1 MLIASTYGMARFGV
15 GLFAPR
21 LVLERPA
28 LARVVGFAAAAQF
41 VSYAIAAAV
50 AARLVHRRPGT
61 GLVLAGVT
69 ASAGCV
75 GVAAGSTPT
84 AFLAAV
90 FVGGM
95 GAGFAS
101 PAMVRVIDRAVST
114 RAAPTAQSMV
124 NSGTSVGVIAVG
136 GLAFATTSTAGPWA
150 LMAGVCAAS
159 AGAVLL
165 VARGGSGISAA
176 RDVETSSVTAPGEWG
191 RLVVPGLAA
200 LVVGSG
206 SALIWTFGPLM
217 VTEAGSVDAGRVG
230 WLWIALGV
238 GGLVGPVTG
247 VVVGRLGPRGGW
259 SLFAGVLALGNV
271 TLTVAIGLGVSWA
284 AFAAMAIFGAG
295 YMCLSGVLILWARA
309 AWPTAAGAG
318 TSVLFIAFAVGQ
330 ALGSAGFELAR
341 SMAGPIGMV
350 LSAAALCAIGGG
362 LSQLRAL
369 RHGAST
375 GATSVEA

>member
-1 MLIASTYGMARFGV
+1 
-15 GLFAPR
+15 
-21 LVLERPA
+21 
-28 LARVVGFAAAAQF
+28 
-41 VSYAIAAAV
+41 
-50 AARLVHRRPGT
+50 
-61 GLVLAGVT
+61 
-69 ASAGCV
+69 
-75 GVAAGSTPT
+75 
-84 AFLAAV
+84 
-90 FVGGM
+90 
-95 GAGFAS
+95 
-101 PAMVRVIDRAVST
+101 
-114 RAAPTAQSMV
+114 
-124 NSGTSVGVIAVG
+124 
-136 GLAFATTSTAGPWA
+136 
-150 LMAGVCAAS
+150 
-159 AGAVLL
+159 
-165 VARGGSGISAA
+165 
-176 RDVETSSVTAPGEWG
+176 
-191 RLVVPGLAA
+191 VVPGLAA

-206 SALIWTFGPLM
+206 SALIWTFGPLL

-350 LSAAALCAIGGG
+350 LSAALLCAVGGG
-362 LSQLRAL
+362 LGSLAAP
-369 RHGAST
+369 RHEAAT
-375 GATSVEA
+375 VATSVEA